1 MSTTPHATSFPS
13 PLHPHHLARLC
24 FGISH
29 SHIPRLL
36 FLFLLLLLRSEHTFT
51 CSTVSVFQLL
61 MVAISARRPS
71 HCPSRFVRL
80 SPLFLLLM
88 VCLCLHLVP
97 FRVDFFPYR
106 TNCVCCLKSS
116 MRCAHCNCTVRLPIL
131 SYLCVIDI
139 HTHTHSQT
147 RGQTSSCM
155 CMHVHLCSMY

>member
-1 MSTTPHATSFPS
+1 MPS
-13 PLHPHHLARLC
+13 PLSPYCHHLARLC

-29 SHIPRLL
+29 SHIPHLL
-36 FLFLLLLLRSEHTFT
+36 FLLLLLLLRSEHTFT

-80 SPLFLLLM
+80 PPRLLLLLM

-116 MRCAHCNCTVRLPIL
+116 MRCAHCNCTARLPIL

-139 HTHTHSQT
+139 HTHRHTVT
-147 RGQTSSCM
+147 CL